1 MTVRKRRRVSTA
13 ETPSDGSS
21 GTIPV
26 TKAVLD
32 RAFSTVSSFRSR
44 LVKSRKCVSAEKTSE
59 GTRHSKF
66 AVRAGG
72 AGSTWNRV
80 RGSIGHKGGTRG

>member
-1 MTVRKRRRVSTA
+1 M
-13 ETPSDGSS
+13 
-21 GTIPV
+21 
-26 TKAVLD
+26 
-32 RAFSTVSSFRSR
+32 
-44 LVKSRKCVSAEKTSE
+44 SAEKTSE